1 MTSTP
6 KGGEKQNPARR
17 LFAHLLD
24 LIGAEKITDFADLDD
39 NTAASQ
45 ETNRK

>member
-17 LFAHLLD
+17 IFAQMLLNE
-24 LIGAEKITDFADLDD
+24 LRQARGL
-39 NTAASQ
+39 
-45 ETNRK
+45 